1 MRIAICDD
9 EKLFAQSL
17 RVRLE
22 GLGGSDMLISV
33 YLSGS
38 ELVRDMSSGRRFD
51 AVFLDIEMP
60 GLDGLEA
67 AKKLRDLGGE
77 LSIVFLTSHTELA
90 MEGYEVDA
98 LRFLPKD
105 CSDKKLTEALKAI
118 ERESGIKPN
127 IVLRQKGEEHIISP
141 DRIIM
146 VEADNNTVHFR
157 LDGEDISVRMK
168 LAEALEILD
177 KASQDFVKVHR
188 CVIVNLGHVKKYTAK
203 EVLLDSG
210 QSVPVSKGCAAA
222 FKERM
227 FAFVRLRAR

>member
-1 MRIAICDD
+1 LRIAICDD

-203 EVLLDSG
+203 EVLLDNG